1 MSESIGHALSAPKA
15 RRRRAAR
22 KRVRRAGPEHGRR
35 DGTVAAR
42 PELNEAS
49 RALLGDDPER
59 RTRKPRSG
67 EEGSVEDPLRDWPED
82 A

>member
-1 MSESIGHALSAPKA
+1 MPESIGHALSAPKA
-15 RRRRAAR
+15 RRRRTSG
-22 KRVRRAGPEHGRR
+22 KRVRRAGSERAPQ
-35 DGTVAAR
+35 DGTLAAR

-59 RTRKPRSG
+59 RTRMPRPD